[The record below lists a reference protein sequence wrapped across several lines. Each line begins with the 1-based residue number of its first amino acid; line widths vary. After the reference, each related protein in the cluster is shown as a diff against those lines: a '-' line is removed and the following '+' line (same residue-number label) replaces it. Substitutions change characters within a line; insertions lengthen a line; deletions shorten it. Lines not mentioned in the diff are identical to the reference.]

1 MSTKIIMS
9 KTYKRLIHEYG
20 KLNDFTYR
28 QLFSLLKNVKYKIFI
43 LDHDKLLYKTIIEFT
58 YYNIPFNVNI
68 VYNKYYP
75 FEPPD
80 KIVING
86 RNINDIYKNIMNLNK
101 DLFYNECLCCKSYLC
116 IINWNITC
124 NINDILNEIIKV
136 INYKNLHIQR
146 RLLNLIIN
154 KYCPNENMEYLHNYI
169 L

>member
-1 MSTKIIMS
+1 
-9 KTYKRLIHEYG
+9 
-20 KLNDFTYR
+20 
-28 QLFSLLKNVKYKIFI
+28 
-43 LDHDKLLYKTIIEFT
+43 LYKTIIEFT